1 MPELKRG
8 FSKSRM
14 NKDLDE
20 RIIPQGEYREAL
32 NVQVDTSDGSDAGSL
47 QTLLGND
54 IISQTTLVSGLLS
67 TSAICIGSVADE
79 KNNNIYYFIKDD
91 ERFTDYILKY
101 NSNENQISPLVVDKY
116 KVEVQLYSSV
126 TSTSTNITTYFTV
139 GNLNSIENA
148 TNIRPGMF
156 ISPTDSNGDNVFE
169 APDLQG
175 GNPRPFLFEEGE
187 IFITRLKLMGVSP
200 NNYFNIYM
208 DTQKHTTQMFTGGLN
223 SSIGTKIFL
232 SAERSLNFTTRF
244 ITAINIIDN
253 YLYFTDG
260 LSEPKVINLNCFDN
274 INNLIETG
282 THPSGL
288 YHSHVNIFDKNKE
301 LIVVSNQDYRKRPA
315 PLEEQYITAIKKS
328 PLKPPTILLSN
339 SVDGRFNESGGPAI
353 LDSQFDADL
362 TNIESGTNNLAIGTN
377 KIIEFD
383 NAVDYKVGDNLLVRR
398 SSPFNVSNNNNNDYA
413 IYDAIIEIVDTEKIY
428 INNVWSG
435 LKATIKI
442 KYTQQEL
449 LNEVGVSSIFFTTL
463 QQEDPLYELKFA
475 KFAYRYKYYNGQY
488 SPFSPFSEPAFM
500 PQPFDY
506 SPKEGYNLG
515 MVNQLRS
522 VLITDFVDDEDFLPK
537 DVVEIDILYK
547 ESNSTNIYTVK
558 TVKYGDDEFNSFGSA
573 KRPNLDGR
581 ISQTAI
587 ANTPFVYART
597 KGSVKIDAEVIKA
610 IVPSNQLIRPYDN
623 LPRAAKAQEV
633 VGNRIVYA
641 NYLQNYNLKYT
652 TNN

>member
-20 RIIPQGEYREAL
+20 RIIPQGEYRDAL

-47 QTLLGND
+47 QTLLGNTKVLR
-54 IISQTTLVSGLLS
+54 STLVSGLFS
-67 TSAICIGSVADE
+67 TKAICIGSIADE
-79 KNNNIYYFIKDD
+79 KNNNIYYFIKDNGK
-91 ERFTDYILKY
+91 FTDYILKY
-101 NSNENQISPLVVDKY
+101 NSDNNQISPLVVDKY
-116 KVEVQLYSSV
+116 LIKPKIYSN
-126 TSTSTNITTYFTV
+126 TDSTSTNITTYFTIFNP
-139 GNLNSIENA
+139 GSTENI
-148 TNIRPGMF
+148 TNIRPGMV
-156 ISPTDSNGDNVFE
+156 ISPTDDNGNIVFTS
-169 APDLQG
+169 PGIQG
-175 GNPRPFLFEEGE
+175 GNPIPFPFEEGE
-187 IFITRLKLMGVSP
+187 VFITRLKLMGVAP
-200 NNYFNIYM
+200 NNYWNVYM
-208 DTQKHTTQMFTGGLN
+208 DTQKHTRQLFTRGFN
-223 SSIGTKIFL
+223 STIGTDIVL
-232 SAERSLNFTTRF
+232 RAERALNFTTNF
-244 ITAINIIDN
+244 ITAINIIDD

-260 LSEPKVINLNCFDN
+260 LSEPKVINLKCFDN
-274 INNLIETG
+274 LNNLIETG

-288 YHSHVNIFDKNKE
+288 YHSHVNIFDKNKQ
-301 LIVVSNQDYRKRPA
+301 LIIASNQDYRKRPA

-339 SVDGRFNESGGPAI
+339 SIDGRINESGGPAV
-353 LDSQFDADL
+353 LESQFDADL

-377 KIIEFD
+377 KIIEFI
-383 NAVDYKVGDNLLVRR
+383 NAADYKVGDNLLVRR
-398 SSPFNVSNNNNNDYA
+398 SGPFNTSNNNNNDYA
-413 IYDAIIEIVDTEKIY
+413 IYDAIIEIIDTEKIY
-428 INNVWSG
+428 VNNVWSE
-435 LKATIKI
+435 LKATVKI
-442 KYTQQEL
+442 KYTQDEL
-449 LNEVGVSSIFFTTL
+449 LNDVGGATFFTTL

-522 VLITDFVDDEDFLPK
+522 VLVTDFVDDEDFLPK
-537 DVVEIDILYK
+537 DVIEIDILYK

-558 TVKYGDDEFNSFGSA
+558 TIKYGDDEFNAFGSA
-573 KRPNLDGR
+573 KRPTLDGR
-581 ISQTAI
+581 ISQTAV
-587 ANTPFVYART
+587 ANTPFIYART
-597 KGSVKIDAEVIKA
+597 KGSIKIDAEVIKA

-623 LPRAAKAQEV
+623 LPRTAKAQEI

-652 TNN
+652 TKD

>member
-1 MPELKRG
+1 
-8 FSKSRM
+8 M

-47 QTLLGND
+47 QTILGND
-54 IISQTTLVSGLLS
+54 IISQTTLATSLLS
-67 TSAICIGSVADE
+67 VSAICIGSVADE
-79 KNNNIYYFIKDD
+79 KNNSIYYFIKDE

-101 NSNENQISPLVVDKY
+101 DSNKNEISPLVVDKY
-116 KVEVQLYSSV
+116 KIEAQIYSST
-126 TSTSTNITTYFTV
+126 TSTPTNITTYFTV

-175 GNPRPFLFEEGE
+175 GNPLPFPFKEGE

-200 NNYFNIYM
+200 INYFKVYM

-223 SSIGTKIFL
+223 SSVGTKIFL

-260 LSEPKVINLNCFDN
+260 LSEPKAINLNCFDN

-301 LIVVSNQDYRKRPA
+301 LIVVSNQDNRKRPA

-328 PLKPPTILLSN
+328 PLKPPTVLLSN
-339 SVDGRFNESGGPAI
+339 SIDGRFNESGGPAV
-353 LDSQFDADL
+353 LDSSFEA
-362 TNIESGTNNLAIGTN
+362 NFTNNSSGSNNLPIGSN
-377 KIIEFD
+377 IIIEFF
-383 NAVDYKVGDNLLVRR
+383 NAADYKVGDNLLVRR
-398 SSPFNVSNNNNNDYA
+398 SGPFNVSNNNNNDYA
-413 IYDAIIEIVDTEKIY
+413 IYDAIIEIVDTEKVY
-428 INNVWSG
+428 INNVWSA
-435 LKATIKI
+435 LKATVKI
-442 KYTQQEL
+442 KYTRDEPL
-449 LNEVGVSSIFFTTL
+449 STATNFLFFSTL
-463 QQEDPLYELKFA
+463 QQENPLYELKFA

-500 PQPFDY
+500 PQSFDY
-506 SPKEGYNLG
+506 APKEGYNLG

-522 VLITDFVDDEDFLPK
+522 VIITDFVDDEDFLPK
-537 DVVEIDILYK
+537 DIVEIDILYK

-558 TVKYGDDEFNSFGSA
+558 TIKYGDDEFNAFGSA
-573 KRPNLDGR
+573 KRPLLDGR
-581 ISQTAI
+581 ISTNALP
-587 ANTPFVYART
+587 NTPFIYART
-597 KGSVKIDAEVIKA
+597 KGSVKIDAEIIKA

-623 LPRAAKAQEV
+623 LPRAAKAQEI

>member
-47 QTLLGND
+47 QTILGND
-54 IISQTTLVSGLLS
+54 IVSQTTLVSGLLS

-79 KNNNIYYFIKDD
+79 KNNSIYYFIKD
-91 ERFTDYILKY
+91 EEKFTDYILKY
-101 NSNENQISPLVVDKY
+101 DSNKNEISPLVVDKY
-116 KVEVQLYSSV
+116 KIETQIYSST
-126 TSTSTNITTYFTV
+126 TSTPTNITTYFTV

-169 APDLQG
+169 APDLRG
-175 GNPRPFLFEEGE
+175 GNPRPFPFKEGE

-200 NNYFNIYM
+200 INYFKVYM
-208 DTQKHTTQMFTGGLN
+208 DTQKHTRQMFTGGLN
-223 SSIGTKIFL
+223 SSVGTKIFL

-260 LSEPKVINLNCFDN
+260 LSEPKAINLNCFDN

-328 PLKPPTILLSN
+328 PLKPPTVLLSN
-339 SVDGRFNESGGPAI
+339 SIDGRFNESGGPAV
-353 LDSQFDADL
+353 LDSSFQANFA
-362 TNIESGTNNLAIGTN
+362 NNSSGSNNLPIGSN
-377 KIIEFD
+377 IIIEFF
-383 NAVDYKVGDNLLVRR
+383 NAADYKVGDNLLVRASR
-398 SSPFNVSNNNNNDYA
+398 PFNVSNNNNNDYA
-413 IYDAIIEIVDTEKIY
+413 IYDAIIEIVDTEKVY
-428 INNVWSG
+428 INNVWSA
-435 LKATIKI
+435 LKATVKI
-442 KYTQQEL
+442 KYTRDEPISNATNFL
-449 LNEVGVSSIFFTTL
+449 FFSTL

-500 PQPFDY
+500 PQSFDY
-506 SPKEGYNLG
+506 APKEGYNLG

-522 VLITDFVDDEDFLPK
+522 VIITDFVDDEDFLPK
-537 DVVEIDILYK
+537 DIVEIDILYK

-558 TVKYGDDEFNSFGSA
+558 TIKYGDDEFNAFGSA
-573 KRPNLDGR
+573 KRPLLDGR
-581 ISQTAI
+581 ISTNTLP
-587 ANTPFVYART
+587 NTPFIYART
-597 KGSVKIDAEVIKA
+597 KGSVKIDAEIIKA